1 MAEVSTDYDDN
12 WMGNRAALDW
22 ATPVPTT
29 AVDPTILDLVAR
41 GIGRL
46 DAAAHRAFTVEP
58 INGGPAVF
66 AYAGNF
72 REELAVF
79 ADQRRFELTQFARC
93 RPGHPFRPLIPLDD
107 IDVALSTR
115 AATVVWS
122 MGPDDVRI
130 DVDTSEPWLLG
141 CGAAPSYGPFGAN
154 LADVFTRLGRHK
166 LPVDALT
173 EAVGHYNEGL
183 RSVLG
188 DRAPHLGVSRFAVL
202 MEVAATGP
210 VGSEAPEP
218 EQWALV
224 RPEQFDV
231 LVPLGLRQMSNAEE
245 QS

>member
-1 MAEVSTDYDDN
+1 M
-12 WMGNRAALDW
+12 
-22 ATPVPTT
+22 
-29 AVDPTILDLVAR
+29 
-41 GIGRL
+41 
-46 DAAAHRAFTVEP
+46 
-58 INGGPAVF
+58 
-66 AYAGNF
+66 
-72 REELAVF
+72 
-79 ADQRRFELTQFARC
+79 
-93 RPGHPFRPLIPLDD
+93 
-107 IDVALSTR
+107 
-115 AATVVWS
+115 
-122 MGPDDVRI
+122 
-130 DVDTSEPWLLG
+130 
-141 CGAAPSYGPFGAN
+141 
-154 LADVFTRLGRHK
+154 FTRLGRHK